1 VKGSPHLDIF
11 LKLCTLIQMKGYSIQ
26 FEYVPQSGTVRPC
39 IEVPLLDNNL
49 TAQQLD
55 YCIKTMLLTVDGSA
69 ELLQNAL
76 ETGHIPLELKK
87 FLDDTS
93 NDETEKL

>member
-1 VKGSPHLDIF
+1 
-11 LKLCTLIQMKGYSIQ
+11 
-26 FEYVPQSGTVRPC
+26 VRPC